1 MNAIIGL
8 SHILLQTDLDKK
20 QRDYLLKIKNSSDN
34 LLGIVNDILD
44 FSKIES
50 GKLDVEY
57 IEFDIN
63 SMFDHIS
70 SVIGVKAEE
79 RGLEL
84 IFNIDKSVP
93 AIIKGDPLRLGQVII
108 NLMSNAVKFTD
119 SGEVILTAKMFATQ
133 DKREYLKFEV
143 IDTGIGIT
151 SDQINKL
158 FRSFSQAD
166 SSISRKY
173 GGTGLGL
180 TISKQLVNLMGG
192 TISVESEYGHG
203 SKFTFTI
210 STEVVEHRSYRLPSK
225 ELMKKR
231 VLIADSSAKTS
242 SALAHML
249 QYFQYTTLYAYTQEE
264 TRLHMSENIFDIL
277 FIERGM
283 IDSCDRDTLNR
294 DPYMKIVIMDS
305 GLELLEEKIYD
316 GISVDRYLKKPFNQK
331 MIFDT
336 ILELYSDENI
346 DSVED
351 EGSVTK
357 DDLLV
362 LSGSRILLA
371 EDNHINQTVILGL
384 LEDTGIEI
392 IIANNGQEAIDQLK
406 SYDGI
411 ELILMDINMPI
422 MDGYEAAAYIRR
434 DPKYDLIPMIAL
446 TANAMQGDF
455 DKTRDLGMQE
465 HLTKPIDVEMLYR
478 YLLKYIEP
486 KVALS
491 QIDKTDSSVDRQS
504 ENKKYKEL
512 NVEEGLKH
520 TGANVE
526 LYNNVLVDFVYM
538 FNDSA
543 TQIEEFISKK
553 EYDKASQLL
562 HNIKGTSSNIGAINL
577 FNITMLF
584 ETAIRNKESNFD
596 LLLDSYK
603 KTFENLTI
611 SINSF
616 LEDEE
621 KIKNSKKMI
630 IQSDLNELLSEI
642 YVQAKK
648 RRALVCKQLAADLES
663 YEWPDEYKES
673 LGNITNAL
681 KQYRFKNAITTIEEM
696 L

>member
-1 MNAIIGL
+1 MRLKPKMSFWQI
-8 SHILLQTDLDKK
+8 LDKK

-44 FSKIES
+44 FSKIEA

-63 SMFDHIS
+63 SVFDNIS
-70 SVIGVKAEE
+70 SVIGIRAEE
-79 RGLEL
+79 KGLEL

-108 NLMSNAVKFTD
+108 NLMTNAVKFTD
-119 SGEVILTAKMFATQ
+119 SGEVILTAKMFTTQ
-133 DKREYLKFEV
+133 DNREYLKFEV

-173 GGTGLGL
+173 GGSGLGL

-192 TISVESEYGHG
+192 TISVDSEYGHG

-210 STEVVEHRSYRLPSK
+210 NTEVVEHRSYRLPSK

-249 QYFQYTTLYAYTQEE
+249 QYFQYTTLHAYTQEE
-264 TRLHMSENIFDIL
+264 TKLHIDENIFDIL
-277 FIERGM
+277 FIDKNM
-283 IDSCDRDTLNR
+283 VDSCDRDTISR
-294 DPYMKIVIMDS
+294 DPYMKIVMMDS
-305 GLELLEEKIYD
+305 GLELLEDKIYHD
-316 GISVDRYLKKPFNQK
+316 ISVDSYLKKPFNQK

-336 ILELYSDENI
+336 ILELYSDEDV
-346 DSVED
+346 DSIENV
-351 EGSVTK
+351 SSITK

-392 IIANNGQEAIDQLK
+392 IIANNGQEAIEQLK
-406 SYDGI
+406 AYDGI

-422 MDGYEAAAYIRR
+422 MDGYEATAYIRR
-434 DPKYDLIPMIAL
+434 DPMYDLIPMIAL
-446 TANAMQGDF
+446 TANAMQRDF
-455 DKTRDLGMQE
+455 EKTKELGMQE
-465 HLTKPIDVEMLYR
+465 HLVKPIDVKILYR
-478 YLLKYIEP
+478 CLLKYIEP
-486 KVALS
+486 KVAVS
-491 QIDKTDSSVDRQS
+491 QINKTDSSTNGES
-504 ENKKYKEL
+504 EKKKYKEL
-512 NVEEGLKH
+512 NIEEGMKH
-520 TGANVE
+520 TGENIE

-543 TQIEEFISKK
+543 TQLEEFISKK

-562 HNIKGTSSNIGAINL
+562 HNIKGTSGNIGAINL

-584 ETAIRNKESNFD
+584 ETAIRNKKSNFD

-648 RRALVCKQLAADLES
+648 RRALVCKQLASDLES
-663 YEWPDEYKES
+663 YEWPDEYRES
-673 LGNITNAL
+673 LGSITNAL
-681 KQYRFKNAITTIEEM
+681 KQYRFKNAIITIEEM